1 MKTIYRNKFRYNQ
14 DKALLEYGYINGDGE
29 FTVIDATGLSRDNW
43 DEDHD
48 HWMDMYEMAIQEEML
63 TLMEG
68 L

>member
-29 FTVIDATGLSRDNW
+29 LEVLDATGLSRDNW
-43 DEDHD
+43 DEDPNYWLD
-48 HWMDMYEMAIQEEML
+48 LYEMAIEDEL
-63 TLMEG
+63 LGLMAE